1 MSLETWSAETAVL
14 VERRMPAI
22 SSPMQQVSAVVATR
36 DFLLRL
42 IDTKE
47 TPRIPREVRRE
58 ARALLRHYPIASELR
73 PVLEKGLAEKD
84 S

>member
-1 MSLETWSAETAVL
+1 
-14 VERRMPAI
+14 MPAI

>member
-1 MSLETWSAETAVL
+1 
-14 VERRMPAI
+14 
-22 SSPMQQVSAVVATR
+22 MQQVAAVVATR

-73 PVLEKGLAEKD
+73 PVLEKGLGKKD

>member
-1 MSLETWSAETAVL
+1 MKLRNYPPVSDRRLISSGQQKITAV
-14 VERRMPAI
+14 I
-22 SSPMQQVSAVVATR
+22 STR

-42 IDTKE
+42 TNPKE

-58 ARALLRHYPIASELR
+58 AKTLLRHYPIEAELK
-73 PVLEKGLAEKD
+73 PVLETAFN

>member
-1 MSLETWSAETAVL
+1 
-14 VERRMPAI
+14 
-22 SSPMQQVSAVVATR
+22 MQQTSAVVATR

-73 PVLEKGLAEKD
+73 PVLEEGLASKN